1 MKRKFKNKLP
11 VLGVLS
17 LSSFMPIES
26 KAQLPFFTGA
36 KPPHN
41 YALENRTMVG
51 KNQPKFNDILVA
63 KTFRKEI
70 PVWGYLGRDYNN
82 EKGLGDF
89 FYGFG
94 PTLNIN
100 DKFHTLATIEG
111 SKEGFSGATFY
122 STINFGKN
130 WHFDFHPKFDKKFN
144 YNQTSFNIGK
154 THKGLT
160 FGLSSYVS
168 KNGLKDLEDT
178 TFRVAKVK
186 KGTFFDFGF
195 NPKNK
200 SFRVAFQKAF
210 DFKKNYERASKN
222 KGK

>member
-1 MKRKFKNKLP
+1 MNKKSKSKLP
-11 VLGVLS
+11 LLGVLG

-51 KNQPKFNDILVA
+51 KNQPKFNDILIA

-70 PVWGYLGRDYNN
+70 PAWGYIGRAYNN

-89 FYGFG
+89 FYGLG

-111 SKEGFSGATFY
+111 SKKGFSGVTLY
-122 STINFGKN
+122 STVKLGKN
-130 WHFDFHPKFDKKFN
+130 WHVDFHPKFNEKFN

-154 THKGLT
+154 THNGLT
-160 FGLSSYVS
+160 FGLSSYV
-168 KNGLKDLEDT
+168 KDGLKDLEDT
-178 TFRVAKVK
+178 TLRVAKVK

-195 NPKNK
+195 NIKNK
-200 SFRVAFQKAF
+200 RLRVAFQKAF